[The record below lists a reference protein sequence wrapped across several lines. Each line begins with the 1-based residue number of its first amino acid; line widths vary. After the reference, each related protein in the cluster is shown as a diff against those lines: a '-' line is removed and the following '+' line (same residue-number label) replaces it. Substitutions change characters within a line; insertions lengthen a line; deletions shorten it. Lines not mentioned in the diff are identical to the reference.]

1 MSELGYYEKLET
13 AYFASQADQR
23 FGYYLYVP
31 SHFTLETAA
40 DYALAVI
47 IHGTG
52 RTPQTYR
59 TLFKDFAEAHD
70 CVILAPLFPA
80 GIIEPGELSNYKF
93 IQFHD
98 IRFDTLL
105 LSMVGEVA
113 QRYGIDGGRF
123 LMHGFSGGGHFAHR
137 FFYLHPERLLGVSI
151 GAPGMV
157 TLLDDSR
164 DWHCGTRGMA
174 ELFDR
179 PIDVDAMRGVA
190 VQMVVGGEDTDTWE
204 ITIARESRHWMEGVN
219 DAGRTRL
226 DRLEALRDSFLKA
239 GIPVRHD
246 IVPGVGHKGYDLL
259 GPVRE
264 FFAEQLQALRAG
276 RVDKLR

>member
-13 AYFASQADQR
+13 PYFASQADQR

-31 SHFTLETAA
+31 SRFRLESAA

-93 IQFHD
+93 IKFHD

-105 LSMVGEVA
+105 LSMVDEVA
-113 QRYGIDGGRF
+113 RRYRI
-123 LMHGFSGGGHFAHR
+123 
-137 FFYLHPERLLGVSI
+137 
-151 GAPGMV
+151 
-157 TLLDDSR
+157 
-164 DWHCGTRGMA
+164 
-174 ELFDR
+174 
-179 PIDVDAMRGVA
+179 VA
-190 VQMVVGGEDTDTWE
+190 
-204 ITIARESRHWMEGVN
+204 
-219 DAGRTRL
+219 
-226 DRLEALRDSFLKA
+226 
-239 GIPVRHD
+239 
-246 IVPGVGHKGYDLL
+246 
-259 GPVRE
+259 
-264 FFAEQLQALRAG
+264 
-276 RVDKLR
+276 